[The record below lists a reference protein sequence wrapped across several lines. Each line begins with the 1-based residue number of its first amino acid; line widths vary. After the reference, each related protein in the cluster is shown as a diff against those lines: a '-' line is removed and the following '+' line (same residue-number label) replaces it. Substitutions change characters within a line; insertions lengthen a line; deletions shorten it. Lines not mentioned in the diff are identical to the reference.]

1 MQNESWE
8 RAIVESRQWTIQE
21 ARRAV
26 DACEGSGL
34 TRAEFARRHGATA
47 GRYQYWRRR
56 LAAMGSAGEGRLV
69 PVRVVAAGQARLVE
83 REAGRVVLLDGS
95 TRVEMEGMTAEW
107 VAKLVL
113 LLRGSE
119 G

>member
-8 RAIVESRQWTIQE
+8 RAIAESRQWTTEE

-26 DACEGSGL
+26 AACDGSGL
-34 TRAEFARRHGATA
+34 RTAEFARRQGSTA
-47 GRYQYWRRR
+47 GRFQYWRKR
-56 LAAMGSAGEGRLV
+56 LQAMGSAGDRRLV
-69 PVRVVAAGQARLVE
+69 PVRVVPIGQARLVE
-83 REAGRVVLLDGS
+83 RDPGRVVLLDGR
-95 TRVEMEGMTAEW
+95 TRVEMEGMAAEW
-107 VAKLVL
+107 VAKLLL

>member
-8 RAIVESRQWTIQE
+8 RAIAESRQWTTEE

-26 DACEGSGL
+26 AACEGSGL
-34 TRAEFARRHGATA
+34 TRAEFARRHGSTA
-47 GRYQYWRRR
+47 SRFQYWRKR
-56 LAAMGSAGEGRLV
+56 LVATGSAGDGRLL
-69 PVRVVAAGQARLVE
+69 PVRVVPSGQARLVE
-83 REAGRVVLLDGS
+83 RDAGRVVLLDGR
-95 TRVEMEGMTAEW
+95 TRVEMEGMTPEW
-107 VAKLVL
+107 VARVVL